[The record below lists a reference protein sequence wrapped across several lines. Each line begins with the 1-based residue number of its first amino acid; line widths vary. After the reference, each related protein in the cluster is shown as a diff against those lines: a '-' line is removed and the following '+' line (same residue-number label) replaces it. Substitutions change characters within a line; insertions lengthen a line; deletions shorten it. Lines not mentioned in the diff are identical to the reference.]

1 MTDDDAGRPPGGPRD
16 PAPPGVSPIRL
27 WLPPAV
33 YCILIFIQSAGPAPD
48 GLPKFCYSDK
58 LMHFLG
64 YAVLGFLFCRA
75 FSGAW
80 PDRAAGSAIF
90 AGAVATFVYGVT
102 DEWHQA
108 FVAERSADVLD
119 AGADGLGGL
128 AGAFIYATC
137 QKRRMTAHTEAT
149 AALTKQGTSGKE
161 AFGALSATDRNPS
174 KR

>member
-58 LMHFLG
+58 LIHFLG

-108 FVAERSADVLD
+108 FVAERSASVTIRKRFFFRSMYDETT
-119 AGADGLGGL
+119 GKP
-128 AGAFIYATC
+128 YSQATSFVF
-137 QKRRMTAHTEAT
+137 QSRSS
-149 AALTKQGTSGKE
+149 TS
-161 AFGALSATDRNPS
+161 P
-174 KR
+174 